1 MAPKQSKEC
10 PVHKAVRDNNFIKLK
25 IFRMSFASLESYNYN
40 QERPIDI
47 SIENDNLEMTLY
59 ILKNTEYNVFKD
71 IFLAKKCSD
80 FLSEKIVNKK
90 LDFSLMKKY
99 KIVWEAFFSQR
110 REDHLEGMPKNVTE
124 LENLM
129 QEWLQDEEN

>member
-1 MAPKQSKEC
+1 
-10 PVHKAVRDNNFIKLK
+10 
-25 IFRMSFASLESYNYN
+25 MSFASLESYNYN

-47 SIENDNLEMTLY
+47 SIENDNLEMALY
-59 ILKNTEYNVFKD
+59 IMKNTENNVFKD

-90 LDFSLMKKY
+90 LDFSLIKKY